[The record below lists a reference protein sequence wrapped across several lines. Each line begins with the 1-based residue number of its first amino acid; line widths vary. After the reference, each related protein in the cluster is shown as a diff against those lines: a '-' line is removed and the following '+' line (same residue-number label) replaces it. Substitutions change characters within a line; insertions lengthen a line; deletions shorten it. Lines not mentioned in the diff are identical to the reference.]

1 LLARKRGAL
10 KSPQTHTKMPA
21 WLHQQMLPPSWNHRA
36 VVPPAVVQHAM
47 VSLSCTRQSG
57 VIDVRYNSK
66 VALTGFKVRQSG
78 VIDVRYN
85 SKVALTGFKVSVSQ
99 RIYCTYHANF
109 DCFSK
114 FTAVEPDL
122 KSPVSISA
130 PCGGFSH
137 APNFHLAVYG
147 SNVMG
152 VGISRRFYNF
162 LNKDELFWTRR
173 IVAHLRKF
181 YVVTHKRG
189 ECTTGAVA

>member
-1 LLARKRGAL
+1 
-10 KSPQTHTKMPA
+10 MPA

-36 VVPPAVVQHAM
+36 VVPPAVDQHAL
-47 VSLSCTRQSG
+47 VSLSCT
-57 VIDVRYNSK
+57 
-66 VALTGFKVRQSG
+66 RQSG

-99 RIYCTYHANF
+99 RIYCTYHEINAN
-109 DCFSK
+109 CFSK

-130 PCGGFSH
+130 PFGGFSH

-152 VGISRRFYNF
+152 VGSKDMSPGNGIAIASFRLDDSKFFDNPNSKVVVCLADALFYM
-162 LNKDELFWTRR
+162 
-173 IVAHLRKF
+173 
-181 YVVTHKRG
+181 
-189 ECTTGAVA
+189 